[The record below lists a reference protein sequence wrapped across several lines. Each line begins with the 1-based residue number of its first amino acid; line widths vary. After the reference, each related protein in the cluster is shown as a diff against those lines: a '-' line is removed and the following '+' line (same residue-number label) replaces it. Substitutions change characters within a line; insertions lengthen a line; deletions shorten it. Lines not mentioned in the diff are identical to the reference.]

1 MAALS
6 VAHRAVLAQM
16 LERVPGSVLDTL
28 SMTVGQLPGERAR
41 ALSQMLA
48 DETADRQR
56 RAVVF
61 APLLPMFAPRPD
73 GVAALTFPS
82 SVLPRVWKA
91 ATARE
96 PNLMHQLND
105 VRFRED
111 DPKVLAV
118 ANRICIAASGVI
130 RDQPDIIWPAADW
143 DEDTRA
149 EGLRE
154 LAACFDLAILA
165 RSGIAAL
172 PALIARPT
180 EAQLAELRL
189 MVRDAGE
196 IARDGGPRL
205 LEILFGH
212 LTDAALILRLVI
224 NSSRTASQE
233 GMLSASEMA
242 VFVNRLIAAVEARV
256 TRIAAF
262 KPGRTDPSAGV
273 GVEDDI
279 IWCGEILAELDRTL
293 KLAPEG
299 AWGKSA
305 RDARARI
312 NGTLSDMLTSTDRVL
327 DKVLPT
333 RRVNTTGRMT
343 REAAALDQMAG
354 PDVIETTRVMLTLV
368 GAIRS
373 SAQVFG
379 CESLRHQLVTTVV
392 ERLSTYADLV
402 MEAVNAGEAPN
413 ASAALQLV
421 ETLAQFLVLIDATE
435 PAKTARRRAAAAK
448 AALATATP
456 EASPRA
462 A

>member
-6 VAHRAVLAQM
+6 VAHRAALAEM
-16 LERVPGSVLDTL
+16 LERVSGSVLDTL
-28 SMTVGQLPGERAR
+28 SMTVGEMPGDRAR

-61 APLLPMFAPRPD
+61 APLLPMFGPRPD
-73 GVAALTFPS
+73 GVTALTFPS

-96 PNLMHQLND
+96 PNLLRQLHD

-111 DPKVLAV
+111 DPKVVAV

-130 RDQPDIIWPAADW
+130 RDQPDIIWPAAGW

-149 EGLRE
+149 EGLSE

-165 RSGIAAL
+165 RGGIAAL

-189 MVRDAGE
+189 MIRDAAE
-196 IARDGGPRL
+196 IAWDGGPRL
-205 LEILFGH
+205 FEILFAH
-212 LTDAALILRLVI
+212 LGNAALILRLVI
-224 NSSRTASQE
+224 NSSRAASQE
-233 GMLSASEMA
+233 GTLSASEMS
-242 VFVNRLIAAVEARV
+242 VFVDRLIEAVEARV

-262 KPGRTDPSAGV
+262 KPGRADSSGGV
-273 GVEDDI
+273 GLEDDI
-279 IWCGEILAELDRTL
+279 VWCGEVLAELDRTL
-293 KLAPEG
+293 KLAPQG

-312 NGTLSDMLTSTDRVL
+312 NGTLSDMLKSTDRVL
-327 DKVLPT
+327 DKVMPT
-333 RRVNTTGRMT
+333 RRVQTAGRMT
-343 REAAALDQMAG
+343 REAAALDQMVG
-354 PDVIETTRVMLTLV
+354 PDVIETTRVMLTVV

-379 CESLRHQLVTTVV
+379 CESQRYQLEQTVI
-392 ERLSTYADLV
+392 ERLTTYADLV
-402 MEAVNAGEAPN
+402 MEIVNAGEAQDAP
-413 ASAALQLV
+413 AALQLI
-421 ETLAQFLVLIDATE
+421 ETLAQFLVLIDASD
-435 PAKTARRRAAAAK
+435 PAKTVRRRAAAAK
-448 AALATATP
+448 AALVTATP
-456 EASPRA
+456 ETSPCA

>member
-6 VAHRAVLAQM
+6 VAHCAALAQM

-28 SMTVGQLPGERAR
+28 SIIVGEMPGDRAR
-41 ALSQMLA
+41 VLSQMLA

-61 APLLPMFAPRPD
+61 APLLPMFGPRPD

-82 SVLPRVWKA
+82 TVLPRVWTA

-96 PNLMHQLND
+96 PKLLRQLED

-130 RDQPDIIWPAADW
+130 RDQPDIIWPAAGW

-149 EGLRE
+149 EGLSE
-154 LAACFDLAILA
+154 LAACFDLTILA

-172 PALIARPT
+172 PALTARPT
-180 EAQLAELRL
+180 EAQLTELRL
-189 MVRDAGE
+189 MIRDASQ
-196 IARDGGPRL
+196 IAHDGGTRL
-205 LEILFGH
+205 VEILFAH
-212 LTDAALILRLVI
+212 LGDAALILRLVI

-242 VFVNRLIAAVEARV
+242 VFVDRLIEAVEARV

-262 KPGRTDPSAGV
+262 KPGRADCAPGV
-273 GVEDDI
+273 GLDDDI
-279 IWCGEILAELDRTL
+279 IWCGEILAEMDRTL
-293 KLAPEG
+293 QLAPEG
-299 AWGKSA
+299 AWGRSA
-305 RDARARI
+305 REARDRI
-312 NGTLSDMLTSTDRVL
+312 KVTLSNTLKSTEKAL
-327 DKVLPT
+327 DKVMPT
-333 RRVNTTGRMT
+333 RRVQTAGRMT

-379 CESLRHQLVTTVV
+379 CETQRYQLVQTVT
-392 ERLSTYADLV
+392 ERLTNYVDMV
-402 MEAVNAGEAPN
+402 MEIVKEGEAPD
-413 ASAALQLV
+413 ARAALHLI
-421 ETLAQFLVLIDATE
+421 ETLAEFLTLIDATD
-435 PAKTARRRAAAAK
+435 PAKTVRRRAAAAK
-448 AALATATP
+448 VALNAATP